1 MAGCFN
7 ETEDHIVG
15 TKGTAKIL
23 KGQIVNEDGKF
34 SHKKRNPSM
43 YDVEHQHLFRSIR
56 EGKPINNGTYMSYST
71 LMALIGR
78 DAAYTGKKIKWADF
92 MKSEKR
98 LGPDDIYNAE
108 NYVPDK
114 VARPGSE
121 W

>member
-1 MAGCFN
+1 
-7 ETEDHIVG
+7 
-15 TKGTAKIL
+15 
-23 KGQIVNEDGKF
+23 
-34 SHKKRNPSM
+34 
-43 YDVEHQHLFRSIR
+43 
-56 EGKPINNGTYMSYST
+56 MSYST

-78 DAAYTGKKIKWADF
+78 DAAYTGKKIMWEDF